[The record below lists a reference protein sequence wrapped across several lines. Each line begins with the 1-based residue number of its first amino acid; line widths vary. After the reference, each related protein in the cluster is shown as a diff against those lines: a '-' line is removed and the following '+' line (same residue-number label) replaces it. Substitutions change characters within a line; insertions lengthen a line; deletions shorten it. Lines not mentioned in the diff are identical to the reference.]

1 MNPLASYHLLL
12 ALLPLTHAVQIIMS
26 NPYSQG
32 TPTEQIWNYVPPMT
46 HCCAPL
52 DLQYQGKGGWWRAES
67 VVYNDLPA
75 PSSTLIYGYELW
87 HQQAS
92 CLGNAVLSTSTTR
105 GVYKGMIGPRHT
117 ALGGAAYRL
126 AGQVGSASHPAIM
139 MYPEFIRF
147 KGTYYEQTSE
157 VLGVLTY
164 ESIDGD
170 VLRMDDDFGNDADF
184 AAAVDAVEKT
194 NRPSTTK
201 VQQPTP
207 QALPNRSGPS
217 SILVSPRQKGN
228 PILNNV
234 RSLPW
239 EYSDIP
245 ADFVIGAT
253 TCSLF
258 LSLKY
263 HRLHPEYIYNR
274 IRNLGHKY
282 NLRVLLTMVDI
293 QNHEEPLKEL
303 SKTSMVNNLTLI
315 LCWSAQEAGRYLEL
329 YKSYEHASPTSIKA
343 HQSTTYR
350 DKLVEFV
357 TTPRSIN
364 TTDATSL
371 ISAFGSIRAAVN
383 ARPEEIGMIPGWGEK
398 KVQRWCSTVNEPF
411 RVRKAAK
418 RGIGLHRDESS
429 MVLPRQDS
437 LFEETAEVTLQ
448 QQHRD
453 RVASDTLAA
462 IKPVSIRERS
472 HASATPDAE
481 KRPPKRLAEEL
492 AFGEPGDDDEE
503 ALLAAAEEEEQ
514 TTKNTASSVRTD
526 KAPNSESTLNAGMA
540 AALAKL
546 RKE

>member
-1 MNPLASYHLLL
+1 
-12 ALLPLTHAVQIIMS
+12 
-26 NPYSQG
+26 
-32 TPTEQIWNYVPPMT
+32 
-46 HCCAPL
+46 
-52 DLQYQGKGGWWRAES
+52 
-67 VVYNDLPA
+67 
-75 PSSTLIYGYELW
+75 
-87 HQQAS
+87 
-92 CLGNAVLSTSTTR
+92 
-105 GVYKGMIGPRHT
+105 
-117 ALGGAAYRL
+117 
-126 AGQVGSASHPAIM
+126 
-139 MYPEFIRF
+139 
-147 KGTYYEQTSE
+147 
-157 VLGVLTY
+157 
-164 ESIDGD
+164 
-170 VLRMDDDFGNDADF
+170 MDDDFGDDADF
-184 AAAVDAVEKT
+184 AAALAAVEKT
-194 NRPSTTK
+194 GPAQSSSAASGGPKK
-201 VQQPTP
+201 VQQPKP

-217 SILVSPRQKGN
+217 AILVSPRQKGN

-245 ADFVIGAT
+245 ADFVLGAT
-253 TCSLF
+253 TCCLF

-274 IRNLGHKY
+274 IRNLGHLY

-343 HQSTTYR
+343 HQSTSYR

-398 KVQRWCSTVNEPF
+398 KVQRWCQTVDEPF

-418 RGIGLHRDESS
+418 RGVGLQRGESS
-429 MVLPRQDS
+429 INLPRQDS
-437 LFEETAEVTLQ
+437 LFEEEGAATVAS
-448 QQHRD
+448 HRD
-453 RVASDTLAA
+453 ESDSERLAVPQ
-462 IKPVSIRERS
+462 PVSIRERS
-472 HASATPDAE
+472 PASATPDAE
-481 KRPPKRLAEEL
+481 RRPPKRLAEEVPIW
-492 AFGEPGDDDEE
+492 EPGADEEE
-503 ALLAAAEEEEQ
+503 ALFAAAVDEQ
-514 TTKNTASSVRTD
+514 PIPKTSNKTRKEGSA
-526 KAPNSESTLNAGMA
+526 LNDGMA

-546 RKE
+546 RQG